1 MGHVSSRTDTSR
13 DSIAEVQKFMI
24 TKIAILTAVLGVV
37 GIWVDVAWYSFGV
50 GLIITNIRLIDKLV
64 R

>member
-1 MGHVSSRTDTSR
+1 
-13 DSIAEVQKFMI
+13 MI

-50 GLIITNIRLIDKLV
+50 GLIVTNILIIDKLV
-64 R
+64 K

>member
-1 MGHVSSRTDTSR
+1 
-13 DSIAEVQKFMI
+13 MI

-50 GLIITNIRLIDKLV
+50 GLIITNILLIDKLV
-64 R
+64 K